1 MGFSIKSTLKDVMAD
16 AAVAKIMDKYFPGAA
31 ESPMLKIAYSMK
43 LSQICGF
50 PQSGMTKEKT
60 EALDA
65 ELQALGEGP
74 SEEAVCEAA
83 PAEEPAAEKEPEP
96 AAATVPAPKTGGI
109 EHNMAGKVAVVVGG
123 GQKPGPGIGNGRM
136 ICLDL
141 ARHGAT
147 VVVAARHLERAQATV
162 DMIESEGGK
171 AWAYELDVVDRAQC
185 EGLFKATKEK
195 FGSVDIMVYNV
206 GVSLEFDQQANTATL
221 EAVNRLIDVDM
232 VGCVWCTLECAPIMA
247 AQESGGSIVN
257 VSSIAS
263 KQNGTGINLGFAM
276 YALSKAG
283 MNKWGDISARY
294 YAPMGVRINTLVLGP
309 VRSVMGISDLQGL
322 MGGISAEAAD
332 KIGDLAVMLKG
343 GRKTVEET
351 AHAVTFLCS
360 DEAKFVTGLEFIL
373 DGGASHGKGPD
384 PELIMMKAADIMAR

>member
-1 MGFSIKSTLKDVMAD
+1 MGFSIKSTIKEIMAD
-16 AAVAKIMDKYFPGAA
+16 PKATEVLDKYFPGAA
-31 ESPMLKIAYSMK
+31 QSPMLKVAYSMK

-50 PQSGMTKEKT
+50 PQSGMTPEKT
-60 EALDA
+60 QALDE
-65 ELQALGEGP
+65 ELKALGETVT
-74 SEEAVCEAA
+74 EQTVEK
-83 PAEEPAAEKEPEP
+83 AEEEK
-96 AAATVPAPKTGGI
+96 PAPKAKVETEVKAPEKKKGDTM
-109 EHNMAGKVAVVVGG
+109 EHDLSGKVAVVVGG

-147 VVVAARHLERAQATV
+147 VVAAARHQERAQATV
-162 DMIESEGGK
+162 DMIEAEGGK
-171 AWAYELDVVDRAQC
+171 GWAYELDVVDRDQC
-185 EGLFKATKEK
+185 EKMFKTVKEK

-206 GVSLEFDQQANTATL
+206 GVSLEFDQEKNTATL

-247 AQESGGSIVN
+247 EQENGGSIVN

-263 KQNGTGINLGFAM
+263 KQNGTGVNLGFAM

-283 MNKWGDISARY
+283 MNKWGDISARHF
-294 YAPMGVRINTLVLGP
+294 APMGVRINTLVLGP

-332 KIGDLAVMLKG
+332 KIGDLAVLLKG

-351 AHAVTFLCS
+351 AHAVTFLSS
-360 DEAKFVTGLEFIL
+360 DEAKFVTGMEFIL
-373 DGGASHGKGPD
+373 DGGASHAKGPD
-384 PELIMMKAADIMAR
+384 PELIMMKAAEVLAQ